1 MPQLVKGGKFIYGM
15 SQVSPGGSIV
25 IPPQAMREYGFKPG
39 DNAIIMSGSHRS
51 GGFGLT
57 RRSIIEKS
65 VIAGIIDALPD
76 LFNNPITGP
85 ETKTYAGRVY
95 SRTIINQDGIIDLSP
110 TTLSQYDIRAGD
122 MLAVGRGS
130 YLSIAF
136 IARGPIF
143 EECLR
148 HRELQVFIPPK

>member
-15 SQVSPGGSIV
+15 SQVSPEGSIV

-39 DNAIIMSGSHRS
+39 DNAIIMSGSRSS

-65 VIAGIIDALPD
+65 EIAGIIDALPD
-76 LFNNPITGP
+76 LFNNLITGP
-85 ETKTYAGRVY
+85 EIITYAGRVY
-95 SRTIINQDGIIDLSP
+95 SRTIVNRDGIINLSP
-110 TTLSQYDIRAGD
+110 TRLSQYDVSAGD

-136 IARGPIF
+136 ITRGLIF

-148 HRELQVFIPPK
+148 HPELQVFIPPE